1 MSDHPSA
8 TVYAN
13 GRILTMER
21 GVETHE
27 ALGVRDGRVVA
38 RGDAADVRR
47 AVGRGA
53 QEVDLRGGTVMP
65 GIVDTH
71 PHVVHFG
78 LIEGPLVDLKDATS
92 HAVIVAR
99 IAARARTTPK
109 GEWIMCSP
117 IGEPHYS
124 SATRGATWAGG
135 CRIARPRPRDDGPSR
150 LDTGLGAGHPER
162 HAQLGRAGAARAQ
175 ARDARPGGARVDR
188 EGRVRGPDRDPP
200 RLGHQLLHRRPLH
213 ELTALSDALS
223 MDTAVGH
230 GARAAGYAAM
240 GVTTAYEGHV
250 MDAA

>member
-21 GVETHE
+21 GLETHE
-27 ALGVRDGRVVA
+27 VLGVRDGRVVA

-117 IGEPHYS
+117 IGEPHYFLRHSWRDLAEGRLPDRHVLDRATTDIPSGSRPGRRSSRTSAPSTRPRWRGWGSGVRRPTRWSTCGSRRTRPATRPES
-124 SATRGATWAGG
+124 SAARSPTTTPATA
-135 CRIARPRPRDDGPSR
+135 S
-150 LDTGLGAGHPER
+150 
-162 HAQLGRAGAARAQ
+162 
-175 ARDARPGGARVDR
+175 
-188 EGRVRGPDRDPP
+188 
-200 RLGHQLLHRRPLH
+200 
-213 ELTALSDALS
+213 
-223 MDTAVGH
+223 
-230 GARAAGYAAM
+230 
-240 GVTTAYEGHV
+240 
-250 MDAA
+250 